1 MCLREYLVGRGGG
14 TIWTLYPKTEAIASD
29 LSNFQREPGQATVS
43 VSFPS
48 SAEQLPSALRV
59 SGDARDAENQRRAGR
74 RASRR
79 DWNKVAE

>member
-1 MCLREYLVGRGGG
+1 MVGRKKKNDLDFG
-14 TIWTLYPKTEAIASD
+14 PKTGAIASD
-29 LSNFQREPGQATVS
+29 LSNFQREPGQATDS

-48 SAEQLPSALRV
+48 SAEQLPLALRV